1 MSTYI
6 IMPLQKQ
13 DLVLFFLFLYFFAML
28 IITVSLATLYVFLSI
43 FFTVCEFF
51 TTCYRCLTIITT
63 YALLCF

>member
-43 FFTVCEFF
+43 F
-51 TTCYRCLTIITT
+51 
-63 YALLCF
+63 LLFVSFLPHATDV